1 MNNRVFLLKTL
12 FEETQN
18 KLRSREKIRSAYSEV
33 EIRNIT
39 YLLIEYV
46 AGASRTDIIVNKQ
59 VSINTKKLIQLED
72 AITRLIN
79 YEPIQYVIESAW
91 FYGRQF
97 LVNKE
102 VLIPRRETEELV
114 QLVVSE
120 NRDKRVKILDI
131 GTGSGCI
138 AITLKKE
145 IEKSEVFAV
154 DISSTALGV
163 AKQNAE
169 WLQTP
174 VNFCEADICANN
186 FFEKSMQK
194 KLYHFDI
201 IVSNPP
207 YVRHAEVSEMSKNV
221 VDHEP
226 KQALFVSDKDPLVFY
241 KAIVTAIAESSS
253 SEMYLLKKGGGI
265 FFEVNENLSEDVAF
279 LLKENSF
286 GNIKVLKDL
295 QQKNRFVS
303 GKLK

>member
-18 KLRSREKIRSAYSEV
+18 KLRSQEKVQSAYSEA

-39 YLLIEYV
+39 YLLVEYV
-46 AGASRTDIIVNKQ
+46 AGASRTDIVINKQ
-59 VSINTKKLIQLED
+59 VSINEKKLKQLED
-72 AITRLIN
+72 TITRLGN
-79 YEPIQYVIESAW
+79 YEPIQYIIGSTW

-114 QLVVSE
+114 HLVVSE
-120 NRDKRVKILDI
+120 NREKSVKILDI

-145 IEKSEVFAV
+145 IEKSEVTAV
-154 DISSTALGV
+154 DISKTALDV

-169 WLQTP
+169 LLQAL

-186 FFEKSMQK
+186 FFENSMQK

-207 YVRHAEVSEMSKNV
+207 YVRQTEVSEMSKNV
-221 VDHEP
+221 VDYEP

-241 KAIVTAIAESSS
+241 KAIISAIAESSS
-253 SEMYLLKKGGGI
+253 SEKYLLKKGGGI
-265 FFEVNENLSEDVAF
+265 FFEVNENLSENVAC
-279 LLKENSF
+279 LLRENSF
-286 GNIKVLKDL
+286 GKIKVLKDL
-295 QQKNRFVS
+295 QQKYRFVC
-303 GKLK
+303 GTLR